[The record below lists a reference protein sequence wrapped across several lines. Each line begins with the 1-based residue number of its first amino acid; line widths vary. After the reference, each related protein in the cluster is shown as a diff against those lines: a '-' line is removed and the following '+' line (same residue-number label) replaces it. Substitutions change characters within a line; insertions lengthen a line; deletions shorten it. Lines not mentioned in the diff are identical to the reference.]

1 MRMPYKDFGQHK
13 SQTIHSGP
21 IGSFKFF
28 STKQRVSC
36 DTNDTFF
43 PRKSSPDLQLPAA
56 SFRGLQP
63 IGNSV
68 GWLPKIMAVRHTC
81 DFSQALT
88 QLLMLTSAISWCDSC
103 CRTMVDD
110 MGHTLPLNFAPQK
123 AKKTSESIHCQYV
136 QWALQFAPFITYQ
149 KSATFQI
156 STFKNAQELASYYII
171 YSTKKTNKHTHTQ
184 IHLAITNSSKTR
196 NSGGHTVTSPRPLN
210 SGTPMEVDLIDWK
223 SLRSHLHDCSER
235 SSPVIHLF
243 FGTDKILKRIWTMLL
258 ADFFFQ
264 KDTDTNT

>member
-171 YSTKKTNKHTHTQ
+171 PPKKQTNTHTDP
-184 IHLAITNSSKTR
+184 
-196 NSGGHTVTSPRPLN
+196 SGN
-210 SGTPMEVDLIDWK
+210 YKFI
-223 SLRSHLHDCSER
+223 
-235 SSPVIHLF
+235 
-243 FGTDKILKRIWTMLL
+243 
-258 ADFFFQ
+258 
-264 KDTDTNT
+264 